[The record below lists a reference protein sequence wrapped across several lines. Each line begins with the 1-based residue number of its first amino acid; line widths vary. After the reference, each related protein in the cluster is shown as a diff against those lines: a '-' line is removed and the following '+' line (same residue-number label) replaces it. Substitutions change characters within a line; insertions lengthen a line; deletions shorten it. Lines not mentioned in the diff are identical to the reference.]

1 MLLSTISNNN
11 SCTLEIIHV
20 YHDIKLSFFSNT
32 RTYKYANNL
41 TPFIVIF
48 ARPINMAWTD
58 KIKKSPFAPESYI
71 ILHLNK
77 VNYNRGK

>member
-1 MLLSTISNNN
+1 MLFSTISNNN

-20 YHDIKLSFFSNT
+20 YHDKNYNNT

-41 TPFIVIF
+41 TQFIVIF
-48 ARPINMAWTD
+48 ARPISKAWTD

-71 ILHLNK
+71 TLHLNK
-77 VNYNRGK
+77 ANYNRGK